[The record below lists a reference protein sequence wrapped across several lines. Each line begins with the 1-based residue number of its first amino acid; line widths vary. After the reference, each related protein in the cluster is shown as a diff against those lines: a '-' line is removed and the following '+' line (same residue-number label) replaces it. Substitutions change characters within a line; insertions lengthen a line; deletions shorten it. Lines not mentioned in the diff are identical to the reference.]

1 MFELDQ
7 CIDTLGGRLTDLE
20 FLARRLRTGQS
31 PKQAMEEIVSETA
44 TDIVRIYLLGK
55 SSEIEDK
62 KFSSQQ
68 AWHLI
73 KSLAQTPNLRY
84 NEVTLSAPFSSAA
97 PAAASNADAAIDSL
111 VSAEL
116 IAVKTHQGRPMTITA
131 SKPLHQA
138 AFSVLL
144 QDRVLRAK
152 MDYDVLNDS
161 SKAEARSIE
170 KVENELALLGSLP
183 RQTAETA
190 GRINF
195 LLRKLEDSQAKI
207 TKWDKEMTTL
217 KKLLSEEF

>member
-1 MFELDQ
+1 
-7 CIDTLGGRLTDLE
+7 
-20 FLARRLRTGQS
+20 
-31 PKQAMEEIVSETA
+31 MEEIVSETA

-97 PAAASNADAAIDSL
+97 PVAASNADAAIDSL

-144 QDRVLRAK
+144 QDRVLRAR
-152 MDYDVLNDS
+152 MDYDVINDS

-195 LLRKLEDSQAKI
+195 LLHKLEDSQAKI

>member
-1 MFELDQ
+1 
-7 CIDTLGGRLTDLE
+7 
-20 FLARRLRTGQS
+20 
-31 PKQAMEEIVSETA
+31 
-44 TDIVRIYLLGK
+44 
-55 SSEIEDK
+55 
-62 KFSSQQ
+62 
-68 AWHLI
+68 
-73 KSLAQTPNLRY
+73 
-84 NEVTLSAPFSSAA
+84 
-97 PAAASNADAAIDSL
+97 
-111 VSAEL
+111 
-116 IAVKTHQGRPMTITA
+116 
-131 SKPLHQA
+131 
-138 AFSVLL
+138 
-144 QDRVLRAK
+144 